1 MKLTTKS
8 EYALLALLHMARQ
21 ELDAWTSVDAVA
33 RAKNIPPKFLE
44 QILLALKRARIL
56 RSTKGKHGGYQLARP
71 ANRISIAEIVRVLD
85 GALAPVESVSEYFYE
100 STPIESEQGLVSVF
114 RTIRNY
120 VSDLLER
127 TTLADVCQMKNKGKR
142 KGDSK

>member
-21 ELDAWTSVDAVA
+21 DPSAWTSVDAVA

-44 QILLALKRARIL
+44 QILLALKRARLL
-56 RSTKGKHGGYQLARP
+56 RSTKGKHGGYQLAKP
-71 ANRISIAEIVRVLD
+71 AGQISIAEIVRVLD

-100 STPIESEQGLVSVF
+100 STPIEGEPGLVRVF
-114 RTIRNY
+114 KKIRDY
-120 VSDLLER
+120 ASDLLES
-127 TTLADVCQMKNKGKR
+127 TTLADICRNRPLKR
-142 KGDSK
+142 RRTK